1 MSELTRV
8 SLSIEKNLLDKLEA
22 MAQSSGYQNRSE
34 FIRDLV
40 RERMIHAEWQAGQ
53 DVLGTLTVIYCHH
66 QRGLTEKL
74 VNLQHHWGGSVL
86 AATHVH
92 LSHEICAEMI
102 MVKGKLQPGPLTTML
117 PFCLL
122 DCLSRTF
129 HGICGFA
136 GTLFENH
143 QYSLTSTHHILFGE

>member
-1 MSELTRV
+1 MSGLTRV
-8 SLSIEKNLLDKLEA
+8 SLSMEENLLEKRETLAAE
-22 MAQSSGYQNRSE
+22 SGYQNRSE

-40 RERMIHAEWQAGQ
+40 RERLIHTEWQVGQ

-86 AATHVH
+86 TATHVH

-102 MVKGKLQPGPLTTML
+102 MVKGPGEAVTGLVNAIKRERGVL
-117 PFCLL
+117 
-122 DCLSRTF
+122 
-129 HGICGFA
+129 HV
-136 GTLFENH
+136 
-143 QYSLTSTHHILFGE
+143 SLGMGSTGEHIA

>member
-102 MVKGKLQPGPLTTML
+102 MVKGPGEAVSGLVNAIKRERGVL
-117 PFCLL
+117 
-122 DCLSRTF
+122 
-129 HGICGFA
+129 HA
-136 GTLFENH
+136 
-143 QYSLTSTHHILFGE
+143 SLGMGSTGEHIA